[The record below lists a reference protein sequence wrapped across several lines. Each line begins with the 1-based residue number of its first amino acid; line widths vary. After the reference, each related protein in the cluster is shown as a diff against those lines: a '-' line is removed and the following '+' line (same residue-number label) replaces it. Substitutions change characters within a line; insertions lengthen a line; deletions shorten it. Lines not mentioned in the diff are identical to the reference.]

1 MGSPAADDSAWR
13 DDAAC
18 IGADPR
24 IFTDPRPDTGDAR
37 RAVEICQ
44 TCPVKQP
51 CLDTALK
58 IEAPAD
64 VGIWGGTTAP
74 ARRRLRRERHR
85 AAVHADSRPL
95 VRQRL
100 LEPLA
105 AKTEGLHLVEDEN
118 GDFIDRSGRVIVFE
132 VHGDPPYM
140 LMIDRRPRART
151 QTVDDAAGLAA
162 QLLAKLARQVGPH
175 ADNGAEHH
183 LPRRH
188 T

>member
-1 MGSPAADDSAWR
+1 MGSHAADDSAWR

-18 IGADPR
+18 IGADFR

-37 RAVEICQ
+37 RAVELCQ
-44 TCPVKQP
+44 ACPVKQP

-58 IEAPAD
+58 IETPAD
-64 VGIWGGTTAP
+64 VGIWGGTTAQ

-85 AAVHADSRPL
+85 AAVHADGRPL
-95 VRQRL
+95 VRQRP

-105 AKTEGLHLVEDEN
+105 AKTEGLHLVEDDN
-118 GDFIDRSGRVIVFE
+118 GDFVDRSGRVIVFE
-132 VHGDPPYM
+132 IHGDPPFM

-162 QLLAKLARQVGPH
+162 QLLAKTVLAAGAP
-175 ADNGAEHH
+175 ADQRPPGEAA
-183 LPRRH
+183 RRLG
-188 T
+188 